1 MNLIE
6 NIEKKE
12 LIINSST
19 DNLSEVRAFIQAVW
33 NSYGFDEKEGRSVV
47 ISVDEACTNI
57 IKHAYHFDA
66 NKTIKIK
73 VEKKRNKFIVKII
86 DTGSHF
92 NPNGI
97 PEPNIPERQKSKK
110 GGGLGIYL
118 MKKLMDEV
126 KYSNKGNKNEL
137 ILVKY
142 LN

>member
-1 MNLIE
+1 LNLIE

-19 DNLSEVRAFIQAVW
+19 DNLSDVRAFIQAVW
-33 NSYGFDEKEGRSVV
+33 NSYGYDEKEGKNVV
-47 ISVDEACTNI
+47 VSVDEACTNI
-57 IKHAYHFDA
+57 IKHAYHFDTT
-66 NKTIKIK
+66 KTIKIK
-73 VEKKRNKFIVKII
+73 VENKKDRFIVKIT

-97 PEPNIPERQKSKK
+97 PEPNIPEKLKSKK

>member
-1 MNLIE
+1 MKIKE
-6 NIEKKE
+6 NIENKE
-12 LIINSST
+12 LIVNSST
-19 DNLSEVRAFIQAVW
+19 DNLSEVRTFVQAMW
-33 NSYGFDEKEGRSVV
+33 NSYGYDEKEGRSVV

-66 NKTIKIK
+66 NGIIKIK
-73 VEKKRNKFIVKII
+73 VESKKNKFIVKIT

-92 NPNGI
+92 DPNQI

-126 KYSNKGNKNEL
+126 KYSNKGKKNEL

>member
-19 DNLSEVRAFIQAVW
+19 DNLSDVRAFIQAVW
-33 NSYGFDEKEGRSVV
+33 NSYGYDEKEGKNVV
-47 ISVDEACTNI
+47 VSVDEACTNI
-57 IKHAYHFDA
+57 IKHAYHFDTT
-66 NKTIKIK
+66 KTIKIK
-73 VEKKRNKFIVKII
+73 VENKKDRFIVKIT

-97 PEPNIPERQKSKK
+97 PEPNIPEKLKSKK